1 VKAVHQLSRFLTQLI
16 NRIAAEH
23 NIPNARVHPKSTL
36 KHWSDP
42 TTGTGKIFADLNAN
56 DYQRF
61 HATIT
66 AATQRIAAAHPGL
79 EPEELA
85 ATAFLNIVGASTQI
99 NNQAS
104 NQAGGRTSTHV
115 SILIDADTITNGPHL
130 NSICEYADGTPIN
143 PIDFDHLTCTADL
156 TAVLLKERL
165 PLNVGRTQ
173 RLATPAQYR
182 AIEALH
188 TTCAITN
195 CTTPVTMCELHH
207 IRHWKHGG
215 STDLANLIPL
225 CNYHHHR
232 SHEQHW
238 HHTLHPDRSLTTIVP
253 HQPAHTTTPD
263 RLERHHTTAA

>member
-1 VKAVHQLSRFLTQLI
+1 VAATRTKSVRQLSRYLTQLI
-16 NRIAAEH
+16 NRIAADH
-23 NIPNARVHPKSTL
+23 NITSPRAHSRSTL
-36 KHWSDP
+36 RHWSDP
-42 TTGTGKIFADLNAN
+42 TTGTGKIFADLNPN

-61 HATIT
+61 HATLST
-66 AATQRIAAAHPGL
+66 ATQQIASSHPGL
-79 EPEELA
+79 EPDELA
-85 ATAFLNIVGASTQI
+85 ATAFLNIIG
-99 NNQAS
+99 AS
-104 NQAGGRTSTHV
+104 NQGSSRTSTHV
-115 SILIDADTITNGPHL
+115 SILIDADSLTNGHHL

-143 PIDFDHLTCTADL
+143 PNDLDYLSCTADH
-156 TAVLLKERL
+156 TSILLKDHL

-195 CTTPVTMCELHH
+195 CTTPITMCQLHH

-215 STDLANLIPL
+215 PTDLSNLIPL

-238 HHTLHPDRSLTTIVP
+238 QHTLHPDRSLTTTVP
-253 HQPAHTTTPD
+253 HQVAHTTTPD
-263 RLERHHTTAA
+263 RLEKHHSTAA